1 MASRAHMMAR
11 GAAFAAS
18 LGCALL
24 SGLFPAWAGGKP
36 ARVVSMNLCTDQL
49 AMLIAAPGQLV
60 SISAI
65 ARQPQSSAMVD
76 EAMHF
81 PINQGQAEEIF
92 LLKPDLVLAGTYTT
106 RATVGLLK
114 ELGIPVAQ
122 FAPETSFDGVRE
134 SMRRMGELLGREERA
149 AELISEFD
157 TGLKRLQNLPKS
169 GKVAALYYA
178 NSYTSGSGTLAHAA
192 IDAAGL
198 ENLAARLGIQGTA
211 TIPLETLVLAMP
223 DVVVAGD
230 RDYTAPALAQQN
242 FSHPAFQALIQKSGE
257 ASMPVRNTVCGG
269 PFTLAAV
276 RMLRTAAGQDI
287 ARR

>member
-1 MASRAHMMAR
+1 MANRASAMAR
-11 GAAFAAS
+11 GAVFAAS
-18 LGCALL
+18 LCCALFA
-24 SGLFPAWAGGKP
+24 GLCPAWAGEKP

-149 AELISEFD
+149 DELIGEFD
-157 TGLKRLQNLPKS
+157 AGLKRLQNLPKS

>member
-1 MASRAHMMAR
+1 MASRATVMAR

-18 LGCALL
+18 LCCALF
-24 SGLFPAWAGGKP
+24 SGLLPAWAGDKP

-81 PINQGQAEEIF
+81 PVNQGQAEEIF

-114 ELGIPVAQ
+114 ELGIPVEQ
-122 FAPETSFDGVRE
+122 FAPEASFDGVRE
-134 SMRRMGELLGREERA
+134 AMRRMGELLGREERA
-149 AELISEFD
+149 AELIGEFD
-157 TGLKRLQNLPKS
+157 SGLKRLQNLPKS

-178 NSYTSGSGTLAHAA
+178 NSYTSGSGTLADAA

-198 ENLAARLGIQGTA
+198 ENLAASLGIQGTA

-230 RDYTAPALAQQN
+230 RDYTAPALAQEN
-242 FSHPAFQALIQKSGE
+242 FSHPAFRALIEKSGE

-276 RMLRTAAGQDI
+276 KMLRGAAGQDI